1 MPLTA
6 SDLRDWIRAFADRV
20 SDQRS
25 HLTKLD
31 SAIGDGDH
39 GQNLH
44 RGLAAAVQDLDDS
57 NSDLTD
63 TMRSVA
69 MALISKTGGAS
80 GPLYGTFFM
89 DLSKSASG
97 KSDLDVADV
106 AAMFRAGLDGVQRRG
121 KAEPGDKTMVDAL
134 TPAVEALENAAAQER
149 SLKEALDAAVEAAE
163 EGMEATTPM
172 VARKGRA
179 SYLGER
185 SKGHQDPGATS
196 SFYLVAAAADA
207 WTNDDDIS

>member
-1 MPLTA
+1 MPLAA
-6 SDLRDWIRAFADRV
+6 SDLRTWIRTFAERV
-20 SDQRS
+20 EEERAY
-25 HLTKLD
+25 LTKLD
-31 SAIGDGDH
+31 AAIGDGDH

-44 RGLAAAVQDLDDS
+44 RGLSAAVENFDDS

-89 DLSKSASG
+89 DLSKRASG
-97 KSDLDVADV
+97 KNHLDVADV
-106 AAMFRAGLDGVQRRG
+106 AAMFRSGLEGVQRRG
-121 KAEPGDKTMVDAL
+121 KAELGDKTMVDAL
-134 TPAVEALENAAAQER
+134 TPAVEALEDAATHEQ
-149 SLKEALDAAVEAAE
+149 SLQEALEAAVEAAE
-163 EGMEATTPM
+163 DGMEATTPM
-172 VARKGRA
+172 QARKGRA

-196 SFYLVAAAADA
+196 SYHLVAAAADA
-207 WTNDDDIS
+207 WSNAS